1 MPLRPEL
8 SCGTLQLQVST
19 ATDKLYMTEK
29 CPAKTR
35 RRSRGMAALMAITLT
50 SGALPGS
57 ALADFDGLN
66 QQLRMEQQK
75 SRFQLML
82 EQVQESARRRARQ
95 AQTAAAASA
104 SAPTPVDL
112 GGGTE
117 SVRLDAVTLSE
128 PPPQTDAAWTRPLEV
143 EQARERDQ
151 RGILDQQQQR
161 RGLIAGPRARTY
173 SGDLGGYASKRRELV
188 RFGTQNQRL
197 SLQRKLRR

>member
-29 CPAKTR
+29 RPAKAP
-35 RRSRGMAALMAITLT
+35 RRSRGIAALMAITLT
-50 SGALPGS
+50 CGALPGS

-95 AQTAAAASA
+95 APAESVASVPA
-104 SAPTPVDL
+104 SPQVDL
-112 GGGTE
+112 GNGTE
-117 SVRLDAVTLSE
+117 SVRLDAVSVGEL
-128 PPPQTDAAWTRPLEV
+128 PPQTDAAWARRLEV

-161 RGLIAGPRARTY
+161 QSLIAGART
-173 SGDLGGYASKRRELV
+173 SPGDLGRYASKRRELV
-188 RFGTQNQRL
+188 RFRSQNQRL